1 MKTFRQAL
9 IQCTTQQ
16 LEQIFHLWG
25 MSGLPVKGPQ
35 SRQDVLLR
43 RVQDPIAARFVWE
56 YLSPDERQVLYRILG
71 HSARSGARR
80 DVTLKKSQLSE
91 TSFEAVISSLKRH
104 LLLWENTVKMRS
116 ERAFT
121 RSKGVT
127 TLEDVAL
134 LYPYMESVD
143 ALYTAGKEYFS
154 QKSDRSTMTLDKIL
168 SSFYHG
174 ELDIIA
180 KHYNIAAGS
189 YYTHAELRSII
200 EDELVLPNGAFEV
213 LQRLDPPIR
222 DLFKWLCEQG
232 DKVSMQAVRKHTG
245 FDDTTLLT
253 ALHQLE
259 EYALAFD
266 TFSEQERVLFIPSNT
281 YPSLKKAA
289 AQNEPEVVPTGLVSL
304 ASPPPGE
311 RISHTPFVYD
321 LAVIIGAMYQQNIEP
336 TQAGKVPK
344 RLAAKIHPMLRGQP
358 RFKFMDEEDAY
369 MEMLFQIGQELG
381 LVRLSQASLEGI
393 KARYEPGLQL
403 EQWSQLDVTEQTRR
417 LLQCWT
423 RSFGWLDIRGVNFRQ
438 YDPYYWNPM
447 AARGSILEQLQKCT
461 PGQWYSVASLLQ
473 TIWDKDPFE
482 LRPVQYNIRPA
493 DRRKSSAMRARWN
506 SCEGEVYIGLMS
518 STLYELGIV
527 TLGYQDR
534 GLAETDQFANPDAFM
549 LTDLGA
555 AILSADSTTP
565 VKTAV
570 SPLSNGNRSLV
581 LQPNFELLLLRPDMP
596 TLYSLLPFAQ
606 VNQVDMVS
614 RLTLTRASVLR
625 GMEAGND
632 IEQILRI
639 LEERSQKE
647 IPQNVAYTLRDWVK
661 LYKDVRISQVLLLE
675 VSSEAVA
682 DELCS
687 SPKLQTFNLRK
698 LTPRVLVVS
707 SDINL
712 QELRRILEKEGIIV
726 RFSGNAASPQNRY
739 ALSFGRPR

>member
-9 IQCTTQQ
+9 IECKPQQ

-25 MSGLPVKGPQ
+25 MSGMPVKGSPT
-35 SRQDVLLR
+35 RQDVLLQ

-71 HSARSGARR
+71 HSARSGTRR
-80 DVTLKKSQLSE
+80 DATLKKSQLSE
-91 TSFEAVISSLKRH
+91 TSFEAVITSLKQH
-104 LLLWENTVKMRS
+104 LLLWENTVKIRS
-116 ERAFT
+116 ERVV
-121 RSKGVT
+121 SKGKSMT
-127 TLEDVAL
+127 MLENVPL

-154 QKSDRSTMTLDKIL
+154 PKSDRSTMPFDKIL
-168 SSFYHG
+168 SSFNHG
-174 ELDIIA
+174 ELDIVA
-180 KHYNIAAGS
+180 KHYSIPAGS
-189 YYTHAELRSII
+189 YYTHAELRSMI
-200 EDELVLPNGAFEV
+200 EEELVLPNGAFEV

-232 DKVSMQAVRKHTG
+232 GKVSMQAVRKHTG
-245 FDDTTLLT
+245 YDDTTLLT
-253 ALHQLE
+253 ALHQFE
-259 EYALAFD
+259 EYAVAFD
-266 TFSEQERVLFIPSNT
+266 TFSEQERVLFVPSNT
-281 YPSLKKAA
+281 SLKKAA
-289 AQNEPEVVPTGLVSL
+289 TQTEPEVVPTGLIPL
-304 ASPPPGE
+304 AAPPAG
-311 RISHTPFVYD
+311 IQASSTPIVYD
-321 LAVIIGAMYQQNIEP
+321 LAVIIGAIYQQNIEP

-344 RLAAKIHPMLRGQP
+344 RLAAKIQPMLHGLP
-358 RFKFMDEEDAY
+358 RYRYMDEEDAY

-381 LVRLSQASLEGI
+381 LVRLSQTSLEGI
-393 KARYEPGLQL
+393 KARYEPGLQF
-403 EQWSQLDVTEQTRR
+403 EQWSQLDLTGQTRR
-417 LLQCWT
+417 LLECWT
-423 RSFGWLDIRGVNFRQ
+423 RSFSWLDIRGVNFRQ

-447 AARGSILEQLQKCT
+447 AARASLLEQLQKCT

-493 DRRKSSAMRARWN
+493 DRRKTSAMRARWD
-506 SCEGEVYIGLMS
+506 SCEGEVYIGLLA

-527 TLGYQDR
+527 VPGYQEP
-534 GLAETDQFANPDAFM
+534 GLAETDRFTNPDAFM

-555 AILSADSTTP
+555 AVLSPGDTTP
-565 VKTAV
+565 LKTPA

-606 VNQVDMVS
+606 VNQVEMVS

-625 GMEAGND
+625 GIEAGND

-661 LYKDVRISQVLLLE
+661 LYKDVKVSQVLLLE

-682 DELCS
+682 DEICL

-698 LTPRVLVVS
+698 LAPRVLIAS
-707 SDINL
+707 NDINL

-726 RFSGNAASPQNRY
+726 RARGDIITRQNRY
-739 ALSFGRPR
+739 AVSSGWPR

>member
-71 HSARSGARR
+71 HSARSGTKR

-91 TSFEAVISSLKRH
+91 TSFEAVISSLKRL

-154 QKSDRSTMTLDKIL
+154 PKSDRSTMTLDKIL

-245 FDDTTLLT
+245 LDDTTLLT

-304 ASPPPGE
+304 ASPPPGV
-311 RISHTPFVYD
+311 RSSHTPIVYD
-321 LAVIIGAMYQQNIEP
+321 VAVIIGAMYQQNIEP

-344 RLAAKIHPMLRGQP
+344 RLAVKIHPMLRGQP

-381 LVRLSQASLEGI
+381 LVHLSQASLEGI

-506 SCEGEVYIGLMS
+506 SCEGEVYIGLLS

-555 AILSADSTTP
+555 AVLSADSTTP
-565 VKTAV
+565 VKTAA

-675 VSSEAVA
+675 VSSGTVA

-687 SPKLQTFNLRK
+687 SPKLQTFKLRK

-726 RFSGNAASPQNRY
+726 RVSGDILTRQNRY
-739 ALSFGRPR
+739 ALSFGRSR

>member
-9 IQCTTQQ
+9 IQCTQQQ

-25 MSGLPVKGPQ
+25 MSGLPAKGPQ

-71 HSARSGARR
+71 HSARSGTRR
-80 DVTLKKSQLSE
+80 DATLKKTQLPE
-91 TSFEAVISSLKRH
+91 KSFEAVISSLKRY

-116 ERAFT
+116 ERVFT
-121 RSKGVT
+121 KSKGVVT
-127 TLEDVAL
+127 VEDVAL

-143 ALYTAGKEYFS
+143 ALYAAGKEYFS
-154 QKSDRSTMTLDKIL
+154 PKSDRSTMTLDKIL

-180 KHYNIAAGS
+180 RHYNIAPGS
-189 YYTHAELRSII
+189 YYTHAELRSMI

-245 FDDTTLLT
+245 YDDTTLLT

-259 EYALAFD
+259 DYALAFD

-289 AQNEPEVVPTGLVSL
+289 TQTEPEEVPTGLVSL
-304 ASPPPGE
+304 ASPPAGV
-311 RISHTPFVYD
+311 RASNTLIVYD
-321 LAVIIGAMYQQNIEP
+321 LAVIIGAIYQQNIEP

-344 RLAAKIHPMLRGQP
+344 RLAAKIHPMLHGLP
-358 RFKFMDEEDAY
+358 RFRFMDEEDSY

-393 KARYEPGLQL
+393 KARYEPGSQL
-403 EQWSQLDVTEQTRR
+403 EQWSQLDLTEQTRR

-447 AARGSILEQLQKCT
+447 AARGSLLEQLQKCT
-461 PGQWYSVASLLQ
+461 PGQWYSMASLLQ

-506 SCEGEVYIGLMS
+506 SCEGEVYIGLLS

-527 TLGYQDR
+527 ALGYQEP
-534 GLAETDQFANPDAFM
+534 GLAETGKFANPDAFM

-555 AILSADSTTP
+555 ATLSASGATP

-614 RLTLTRASVLR
+614 RLTLTRASILR

-682 DELCS
+682 DEICS

-698 LTPRVLVVS
+698 LTPRMLVVS

-726 RFSGNAASPQNRY
+726 RVGGNVVAQQNRY

>member
-9 IQCTTQQ
+9 LHCTSPQ

-25 MSGLPVKGPQ
+25 MSGLSVKGSQ
-35 SRQDVLLR
+35 EVLLQR
-43 RVQDPIAARFVWE
+43 MQEPIAARFVWE

-71 HSARSGARR
+71 HSARSGSRR
-80 DVTLKKSQLSE
+80 DVTLKKAQLSE
-91 TSFEAVISSLKRH
+91 ASFEAVISSLKQY

-127 TLEDVAL
+127 TFEDVAL

-143 ALYTAGKEYFS
+143 ALYTTGKEYFS
-154 QKSDRSTMTLDKIL
+154 PKSDRSMMTLDKVL
-168 SSFYHG
+168 SSSYHG
-174 ELDIIA
+174 ELDVLA
-180 KHYNIAAGS
+180 KHYNIATGS

-200 EDELVLPNGAFEV
+200 EDELILPNGAFEV

-232 DKVSMQAVRKHTG
+232 NKVSMQVIRKHTG
-245 FDDTTLLT
+245 YDDATLIT

-289 AQNEPEVVPTGLVSL
+289 AQKEPEVVPTGLVSL
-304 ASPPPGE
+304 ASPPPGI
-311 RISHTPFVYD
+311 RTSYTSIVYD
-321 LAVIIGAMYQQNIEP
+321 MAVIIGAIYQQNIEP
-336 TQAGKVPK
+336 TQAGRVPK
-344 RLAAKIHPMLRGQP
+344 RLAAKIQPMLRGLP
-358 RFKFMDEEDAY
+358 RFKYMDEEDSY
-369 MEMLFQIGQELG
+369 MEMLFHIGQELG
-381 LVRLSQASLEGI
+381 LIRLSQASLEGI
-393 KARYEPGLQL
+393 KARYEPGHQL
-403 EQWSQLDVTEQTRR
+403 EQWSQMDMTEQTRN

-447 AARGSILEQLQKCT
+447 AARSSILEQLQKCT
-461 PGQWYSVASLLQ
+461 PGEWYSVASLLQ

-482 LRPVQYNIRPA
+482 LRPVQYNMRPA
-493 DRRKSSAMRARWN
+493 DRRKSSAMHARWN
-506 SCEGEVYIGLMS
+506 GCEGEVYIGLLS

-527 TLGYQDR
+527 ALGYKDR
-534 GLAETDQFANPDAFM
+534 SLAETDQFANPDAFM
-549 LTDLGA
+549 LSDLGA
-555 AILSADSTTP
+555 SALSTGGTSPAKTT
-565 VKTAV
+565 A
-570 SPLSNGNRSLV
+570 SPQSNGSRSLV

-596 TLYSLLPFAQ
+596 DLYSLLPFAQ

-625 GMEAGND
+625 GMEAGKD
-632 IEQILRI
+632 IEQILHT

-647 IPQNVAYTLRDWVK
+647 IPQNVAYTLHDWVK

-675 VSSEAVA
+675 VSSETVA

-687 SPKLQTFNLRK
+687 SAKLQAFNLHK
-698 LTPRVLVVS
+698 LTPRVLYVS

-712 QELRRILEKEGIIV
+712 QELRRLLEKEGIMV
-726 RFSGNAASPQNRY
+726 RFSGSAISPQNRY